1 MAVGKK
7 KPAGRPA
14 TPERTAIHERGRV
27 HSPRRLETSARELQR
42 TEADLKALRNVAFP
56 PEGPWPD
63 WPTGDW
69 FGREP
74 GVPR

>member
-1 MAVGKK
+1 MAADKE
-7 KPAGRPA
+7 KPAGQSA
-14 TPERTAIHERGRV
+14 TPERTASHEGGRRAR
-27 HSPRRLETSARELQR
+27 SPRLETSARELQR
-42 TEADLKALRNVAFP
+42 TEADLKALGSVAFP

-69 FGREP
+69 FRREP